1 MLDLSQKTD
10 KQTAFDSVQNY
21 IQSNALTIQ
30 KKDQERPW
38 GGFFVI
44 DNTSLITFINHF
56 FPGVDVKKNGKKQVL
71 SPKILLVQPEKR
83 LSWQY
88 HHRRSEVWKIV
99 DGPVGIIISDDDSQ
113 TDVRSYNPGDVVTIE
128 QGQRHRL
135 VGLEDWGVV
144 AEIWQHT
151 DSSHPSDENDIVRLE
166 DDFGR

>member
-1 MLDLSQKTD
+1 MLDLSQEID
-10 KQTAFDSVQNY
+10 KKKAFNSVQNY
-21 IQSNALTIQ
+21 IQSNALTVQ
-30 KKDQERPW
+30 DKDEDRPW

-44 DNTSLITFINHF
+44 DNESLVTFINLF
-56 FPGVDVKKNGKKQVL
+56 FPGVDVNKNEKNQVL
-71 SPKILLVQPEKR
+71 SPKVLLIQPEKR

-113 TDVRSYNPGDVVTIE
+113 TDVKSYKPGDVVTIE

-135 VGLEDWGVV
+135 VGLQGWGVV
-144 AEIWQHT
+144 AEIWQHS
-151 DSSHPSDENDIVRLE
+151 DASNPSDEHDIVRLE

>member
-151 DSSHPSDENDIVRLE
+151 DSSHPSDEHDIVRLE